1 MVINKLCII
10 DGSYFLHR
18 SLKTPD
24 IYDLTF
30 NGVRTGGIFQF
41 LRILTFNL
49 DNLGAY
55 PIVMFDGGLSKRRL
69 EIHPDYKRSVQK
81 QEERIRY
88 EKGEMTQSEIEEY
101 ESSVEYLNTYRFSR
115 SVITDILKK
124 LGIPT
129 MMEYGTEGDDLIA
142 VATKLAK
149 NSIILTD
156 DKDMIQLVSSK
167 VTVKRPMTGQLWDE
181 KELRSKG
188 YRDGEHY
195 MLTKAIVGDGSD
207 NIPQL
212 CKGVGEKKAVVL
224 ADNIMNNTL
233 SQFLADNG
241 KYKYVK
247 DLLDT
252 DYINN
257 LQRNISMVNLLGQI
271 DNEESISQ
279 VMMSA
284 LRTSYD
290 SIIDVDGAMSILMSY
305 GIKEVDVPE
314 LVRMVQMSKYNI
326 SI

>member
-81 QEERIRY
+81 QEERTRY

-167 VTVKRPMTGQLWDE
+167 VTVKRPMTGQMWDE

-271 DNEESISQ
+271 DNEELISQ

>member
-18 SLKTPD
+18 ALKTPD

-81 QEERIRY
+81 QEERTRY

-271 DNEESISQ
+271 DNEEFISQ

>member
-18 SLKTPD
+18 ALKTPD

-81 QEERIRY
+81 QEERTRY

-129 MMEYGTEGDDLIA
+129 MMKYGTEGDDLIA

-167 VTVKRPMTGQLWDE
+167 VIVKRPMTGQLWDE

-271 DNEESISQ
+271 DNEEFISQ

>member
-81 QEERIRY
+81 QEERTRY

-129 MMEYGTEGDDLIA
+129 MMVHGTEGDDLIA

>member
-115 SVITDILKK
+115 LTITNILKK

-129 MMEYGTEGDDLIA
+129 IMVYGTEGDDLIA

-181 KELRSKG
+181 KELQSKG
-188 YRDGEHY
+188 YRNGEHY

-247 DLLDT
+247 DLLGT
-252 DYINN
+252 DYISN

-271 DNEESISQ
+271 DNEESISN
-279 VMMSA
+279 VMMSE

-290 SIIDVDGAMSILMSY
+290 SIIDVDGVMSILMSY

>member
-81 QEERIRY
+81 QEERTRY

-271 DNEESISQ
+271 DNEEFISQ

>member
-18 SLKTPD
+18 ALKTPD

-81 QEERIRY
+81 QEERTRY

-129 MMEYGTEGDDLIA
+129 MMEYDTEGDDLIA

-271 DNEESISQ
+271 DNEEFISQ
-279 VMMSA
+279 VMMSE

>member
-1 MVINKLCII
+1 
-10 DGSYFLHR
+10 
-18 SLKTPD
+18 
-24 IYDLTF
+24 
-30 NGVRTGGIFQF
+30 
-41 LRILTFNL
+41 
-49 DNLGAY
+49 
-55 PIVMFDGGLSKRRL
+55 MFDGGLSKRRL

-81 QEERIRY
+81 QEERTRY

-271 DNEESISQ
+271 DNEEFISQ